1 MVETANYSAFETL
14 RDGRRV
20 EIRALRPDDR
30 ADLIAA
36 VARSS
41 AQSLYRR
48 FFAAKRDF
56 AEPGIEFF
64 LNVDFVDHGA
74 LVAVV
79 DETGRPMIAG
89 GARYIVVQA
98 GKAELAF
105 AVIDQYQG
113 QGLGAA
119 LMHHLAAMAREA
131 RLKELIAEVL
141 PEHTSQVW

>member
-1 MVETANYSAFETL
+1 
-14 RDGRRV
+14 
-20 EIRALRPDDR
+20 
-30 ADLIAA
+30 
-36 VARSS
+36 
-41 AQSLYRR
+41 
-48 FFAAKRDF
+48 
-56 AEPGIEFF
+56 
-64 LNVDFVDHGA
+64 LNVDFVDHVA

-79 DETGRPMIAG
+79 YESGRPVIAG
-89 GARYIVVQA
+89 GARYVVMQP

-131 RLKELIAEVL
+131 GLKELIAEVL